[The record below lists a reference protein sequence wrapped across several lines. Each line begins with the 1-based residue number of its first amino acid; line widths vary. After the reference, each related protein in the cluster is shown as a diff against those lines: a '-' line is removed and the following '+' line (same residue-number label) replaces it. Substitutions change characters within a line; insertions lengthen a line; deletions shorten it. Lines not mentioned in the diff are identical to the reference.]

1 MNDTELKISDNA
13 PCAPAVT
20 AIKISVSMK
29 SGRTW
34 TGTVTR
40 ETAEGTSHM
49 NRAKCIIQRSLEPNV
64 CDSCI
69 PLSVFLDMF
78 YMAKVSAGCSTIE
91 PTPDPASPKEACLK
105 QELLAE
111 ARAWIAAVESVGALM
126 KDAPQEDA
134 GPKDDESDKDDGAD
148 TPDPDLQD

>member
-13 PCAPAVT
+13 PCTPVAT

-40 ETAEGTSHM
+40 ETAEGTAHM
-49 NRAKCIIQRSLEPNV
+49 NRAKCIIQRSLEPNA
-64 CDSCI
+64 CDSYI

-91 PTPDPASPKEACLK
+91 PTPDPASPKETCLK

-111 ARAWIAAVESVGALM
+111 ARSWIAAVETVGALM
-126 KDAPQEDA
+126 KDAPQEDTVL
-134 GPKDDESDKDDGAD
+134 KDDGSDRDDGAD
-148 TPDPDLQD
+148 TPDPEQQD